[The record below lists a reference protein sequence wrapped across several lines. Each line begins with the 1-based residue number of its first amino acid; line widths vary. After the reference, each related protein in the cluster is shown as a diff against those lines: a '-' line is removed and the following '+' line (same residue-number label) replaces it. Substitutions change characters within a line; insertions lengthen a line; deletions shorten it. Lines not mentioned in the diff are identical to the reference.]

1 MEGIFHSFPYLH
13 MIAVRDDLRGRGIG
27 TELMDFFERDAL
39 ENGRNK
45 LRTKVF
51 LTVADFN
58 PAAEAMY
65 EHRGYV
71 GLCEL
76 PGLFRRRV
84 TEKLMMK
91 TVTAS

>member
-27 TELMDFFERDAL
+27 TELMDFFE
-39 ENGRNK
+39 
-45 LRTKVF
+45 
-51 LTVADFN
+51 TVADFN
-58 PAAEAMY
+58 PTAEAMY